1 MLESVGRLR
10 TRPATLA
17 RRALA
22 AVALAL
28 AVCAPLRV
36 PAQGDE
42 TVDEYAVKAAY
53 LYAFAGY
60 VQWPATALADAPAFR
75 IGVAGAPAVARE
87 LADRTADKLIEGRP
101 IDVVELEDAEAV
113 DELDILFVGRLDEAQ
128 LEDYLAAVNGEPVL
142 TVTELDDALERG
154 VMINFLIVAD
164 NVRFEVSL
172 PAAERSSLRVNARM
186 LSVAERVL
194 RRSGRR

>member
-1 MLESVGRLR
+1 MIEFVARLR
-10 TRPATLA
+10 TRPVTWA
-17 RRALA
+17 RRALT

-28 AVCAPLRV
+28 AVCVPLRV

-42 TVDEYAVKAAY
+42 TVEEHAVKAAY
-53 LYAFAGY
+53 LYNFAGY
-60 VQWPATALADAPAFR
+60 VQWPATALADAAAFR

-113 DELDILFVGRLDEAQ
+113 DELDILFVGRVDGAQ

-142 TVTELDDALERG
+142 TVTELDGALERG
-154 VMINFLIVAD
+154 SMINFLIVAD
-164 NVRFEVSL
+164 SVRFEVSL
-172 PAAERSSLRVNARM
+172 PAVERSSLRLNAR
-186 LSVAERVL
+186 LLRVAERVL
-194 RRSGRR
+194 RRSGRQ